1 MADWIVWF
9 VMAGVMVISEIFTG
23 TFYLLMIAVGLAA
36 GGLAALAGADN
47 PAQLSIAAVVGMS
60 ATYALRRS
68 KLGKRHPMDTAR
80 DPNVN
85 LDIGQVLPIEQ
96 WSSKGGA
103 DVARVNYRGALWD
116 AELAHGATAQSGMFM
131 IREIRG
137 SRLIVSN
144 VVSDNH

>member
-9 VMAGVMVISEIFTG
+9 AMAGVMVICEIFTG

-36 GGLAALAGADN
+36 GGIAALLGAGN
-47 PAQLSIAAVVGMS
+47 PAQLAVAAVVGMV
-60 ATYALRRS
+60 ATTALRRS
-68 KLGKRHPMDTAR
+68 KLGKRHPTDAAR

-85 LDIGQVLPIEQ
+85 LDIGQILAIDH
-96 WSSKGGA
+96 WSSKGGT
-103 DVARVNYRGALWD
+103 DVARVSYRGALWD
-116 AELAHGATAQSGMFM
+116 AELAHGAVAQSGMFV

-144 VVSDNH
+144 VVSNKN

>member
-9 VMAGVMVISEIFTG
+9 VMAGVMVICEIFTG

-36 GGLAALAGADN
+36 GGLAALTGAGNAV
-47 PAQLSIAAVVGMS
+47 QLSIAAIVGMS

-68 KLGKRHPMDTAR
+68 KLGKRHPVDAAR

-85 LDIGQVLPIEQ
+85 LDIGQVLPIEH
-96 WSSKGGA
+96 WSSIGGT
-103 DVARVNYRGALWD
+103 DVARVSYRGALWD
-116 AELAHGATAQSGMFM
+116 AELAHGATAQSGMFV

>member
-9 VMAGVMVISEIFTG
+9 VMAGVMVICEIFTG
-23 TFYLLMIAVGLAA
+23 TFYLLMLAVGLAA
-36 GGLAALAGADN
+36 GGLAALAGAGN
-47 PAQLSIAAVVGMS
+47 AMQLSIAAVVGMS

-68 KLGKRHPMDTAR
+68 KLGKRHPVDAAR

-96 WSSKGGA
+96 WSTKGGA
-103 DVARVNYRGALWD
+103 DVARVSYRGALWD
-116 AELAHGATAQSGMFM
+116 AELAHGATAQSGMFV

-144 VVSDNH
+144 VVSDNN